1 MARIAIEMPNLG
13 YDTDRG
19 RLAGWLKRVGDQ
31 IARGEAVAEVETEK
45 ATVEIEALVAGTLVE
60 IVRDAGDE
68 VPVGE
73 PIGWLEDGVT

>member
-13 YDTDRG
+13 YDTEHG
-19 RLAGWLKRVGDQ
+19 TLAGWLKQVGDQ

-60 IVRDAGDE
+60 IVRHAGDE

-73 PIGWLEDGVT
+73 PIGWLEDGVA